1 MFSSLIYKGLVCPKA
16 YVVPPVVSL
25 SSIQMIFPY
34 KPYFACVHKLSC
46 LQQNIK
52 ALNWGVRKKE
62 SFVVWFRKG
71 KVPSQVSQSVTG
83 FPIKV
88 SK

>member
-1 MFSSLIYKGLVCPKA
+1 MPAAKHK
-16 YVVPPVVSL
+16 
-25 SSIQMIFPY
+25 SIE
-34 KPYFACVHKLSC
+34 LGSEE
-46 LQQNIK
+46 
-52 ALNWGVRKKE
+52 KE

-71 KVPSQVSQSVTG
+71 KVPSQVSRLVTG